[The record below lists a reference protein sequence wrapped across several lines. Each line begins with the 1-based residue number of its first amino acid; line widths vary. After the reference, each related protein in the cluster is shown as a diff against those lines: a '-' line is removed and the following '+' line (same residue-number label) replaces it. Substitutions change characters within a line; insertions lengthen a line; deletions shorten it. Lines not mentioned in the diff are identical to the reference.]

1 MITEEHLSF
10 QISKND
16 LIVLNPWL
24 SGRGAFP
31 GRIEIITSKPI
42 TWISVKYN
50 LIIRRRNKFGIP
62 ILTLEVELS
71 TVY

>member
-50 LIIRRRNKFGIP
+50 LIRRRRNKFGIP
-62 ILTLEVELS
+62 ILTLGVELS